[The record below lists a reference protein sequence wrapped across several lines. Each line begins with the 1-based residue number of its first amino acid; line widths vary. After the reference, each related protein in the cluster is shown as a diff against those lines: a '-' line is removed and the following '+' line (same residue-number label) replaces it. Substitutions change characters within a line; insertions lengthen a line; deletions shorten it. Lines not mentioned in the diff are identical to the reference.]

1 MIDDTVISTPEA
13 AVPWARMAR
22 PVFSSNLASLAARD
36 LAEFEQQP
44 PRIRRLIE
52 TSIGLARR
60 KLPYK
65 FGADDPA
72 EGGLDCSGFVH
83 YALQQCGMRNIPR
96 MSDDFHAWV
105 RQAGNF
111 HPVRGGGPDPRGLD
125 ALRPG
130 DILFWTHTYRAN
142 PGQRVTHVKIY
153 LGRRKS
159 DNTRIMAGAT
169 TGRNASGGGA
179 LYEFFLD
186 GTYHGYTD
194 PGDFLGYGA
203 VPGLR

>member
-1 MIDDTVISTPEA
+1 M
-13 AVPWARMAR
+13 PWARVAR
-22 PVFSSNLASLAARD
+22 PVFSSNLTSLAARD

-44 PRIRRLIE
+44 PRVRRLIE
-52 TSIGLARR
+52 TSIDLARR
-60 KLPYK
+60 KLPYR

-96 MSDDFHAWV
+96 VSDDLHTWV
-105 RQAGNF
+105 RQAGSF
-111 HPVRGGGPDPRGLD
+111 HAVRSAAPNSHALD

-130 DILFWTHTYRAN
+130 DLLFWTHTYRAK
-142 PGQRVTHVKIY
+142 PGQHVTHVKVY

-159 DNTRIMAGAT
+159 DNTPIMAGAT
-169 TGRNASGGGA
+169 SGRNASGGGA

-186 GTYHGYTD
+186 GTYQGYTD
-194 PGDFLGYGA
+194 AGDFVGYGS